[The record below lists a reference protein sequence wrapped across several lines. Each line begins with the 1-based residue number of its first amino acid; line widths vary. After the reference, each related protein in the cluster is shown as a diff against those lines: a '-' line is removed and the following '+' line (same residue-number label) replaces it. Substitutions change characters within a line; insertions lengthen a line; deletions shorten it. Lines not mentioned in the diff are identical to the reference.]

1 MAMVIIRDQSDTDQ
15 EEQELEEEEE
25 TGDCGGIWSIGGCK

>member
-15 EEQELEEEEE
+15 EEQEQEEE